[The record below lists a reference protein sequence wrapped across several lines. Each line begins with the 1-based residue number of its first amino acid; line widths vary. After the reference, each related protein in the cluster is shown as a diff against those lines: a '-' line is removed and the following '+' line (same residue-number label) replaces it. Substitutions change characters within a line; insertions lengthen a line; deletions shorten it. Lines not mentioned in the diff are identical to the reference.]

1 MNKTLVILAF
11 VVIIAVV
18 IVSFFISGLGTDI
31 VILGVNPLSGKAEC
45 DDGIDNDGDEFVDL
59 IDPGCSS
66 KDDESELDS
75 TKECDDGIDNDN
87 NGYIDM
93 EDDACV
99 SPIDVDES
107 N

>member
-11 VVIIAVV
+11 VVIILAVL
-18 IVSFFISGLGTDI
+18 ISLFISEVGTDYA
-31 VILGVNPLSGKAEC
+31 VLGMNPFRGQTEC
-45 DDGIDNDGDEFVDL
+45 NDGIENDGDGFVDL

-66 KDDESELDS
+66 KDDDSESDP
-75 TKECDDGIDNDN
+75 TKECDDGLDNDYD
-87 NGYIDM
+87 GYLDM
-93 EDDACV
+93 EDDDCV